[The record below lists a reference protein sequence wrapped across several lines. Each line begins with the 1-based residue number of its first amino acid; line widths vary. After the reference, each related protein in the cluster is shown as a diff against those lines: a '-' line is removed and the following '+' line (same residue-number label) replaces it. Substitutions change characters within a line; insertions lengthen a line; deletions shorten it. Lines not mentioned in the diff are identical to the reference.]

1 MHKYVIDISALLVA
15 AIALGFSF
23 WQGRTQ
29 IEHNHITV
37 EPRINSYFSSSA
49 KEEQWGIY
57 LINNGMGTAFV
68 SELTVLVD
76 GVEVPD
82 HQWGKFFSAL
92 RVLNL
97 NILCFTA
104 GGPRKNDS
112 FQVGEEILLI
122 EASEETSPT
131 PGTCPAE
138 RLRLMEYQEDR
149 LDYILKI
156 ESIYGDEFEYRYSK
170 NEQVKI

>member
-1 MHKYVIDISALLVA
+1 MHKYAIDISALLVA
-15 AIALGFSF
+15 VIALGFSI

-37 EPRINSYFSSSA
+37 EPRINSYFSSNE
-49 KEEQWGIY
+49 KEDKWGIY
-57 LINNGMGTAFV
+57 LINNGMGAAFV

-82 HQWGKFFSAL
+82 HEWGRFFSAL
-92 RVLNL
+92 RVLDL

-112 FQVGEEILLI
+112 FQVGEEQFLI
-122 EASEETSPT
+122 EASKETPLT
-131 PGTCPAE
+131 PRTCPAE
-138 RLRLMEYQEDR
+138 RLRLMEYQKDR
-149 LDYILKI
+149 LDYTLKI
-156 ESIYGDEFEYRYSK
+156 ESIYGDEFVYRYSK
-170 NEQVKI
+170 NEQVKF